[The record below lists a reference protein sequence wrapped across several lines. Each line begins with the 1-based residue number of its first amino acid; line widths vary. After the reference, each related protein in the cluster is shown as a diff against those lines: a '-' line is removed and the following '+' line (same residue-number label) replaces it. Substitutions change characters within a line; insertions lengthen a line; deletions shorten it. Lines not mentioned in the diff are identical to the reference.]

1 MVTQIAG
8 RPLAAPHDSARPL
21 RPIEER
27 FAIRRAAQR
36 RLQGPPGTRVSIA
49 YLDDRDR
56 PGNAVL
62 VRDPPRDEPVRLGHL
77 PPLYPEVRAY
87 EIGNVGVIAFNV
99 FLLQPMLA
107 EVQAGDRRASS
118 SSAVRAVVLDLRGN
132 PGGQGAM
139 AIPIA
144 SPVRHQPLTLGT
156 MQFREFSQTFN
167 GAARDGRGAVHRA
180 ASRS

>member
-62 VRDPPRDEPVRLGHL
+62 VRDPPRNEPVRLGHL

-87 EIGNVGVIAFNV
+87 EIGNVGVIGFNV
-99 FLLQPMLA
+99 FLLQPILE
-107 EVQAGDRRASS
+107 EVKRAM
-118 SSAVRAVVLDLRGN
+118 ARFVQHRVRAVVLDLRGN

-144 SPVRHQPLTLGT
+144 SLFVTAAGDAGDDALPRVQPDVH
-156 MQFREFSQTFN
+156 
-167 GAARDGRGAVHRA
+167 GATRDGRGAVHRA
-180 ASRS
+180 AWRS